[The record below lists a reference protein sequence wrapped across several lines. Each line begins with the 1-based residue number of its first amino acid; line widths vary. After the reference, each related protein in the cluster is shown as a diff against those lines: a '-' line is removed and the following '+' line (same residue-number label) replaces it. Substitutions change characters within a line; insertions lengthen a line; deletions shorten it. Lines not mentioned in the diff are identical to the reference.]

1 MKRHALITSALAC
14 GISAL
19 LLAGN
24 ALANDNPN
32 NDEKPEV
39 ITETGQTKTVH
50 QGKKKAGINTRVSKL
65 MGMNIK
71 NSEGKNVGE
80 INDIVLDAT
89 NGKARYAAVTYG
101 GFLGFGNK
109 LFAVPFEAFEIKRNP
124 DDRDE
129 CLLILNVTQ
138 QQLDGAQGFDKEHW
152 PNFADTKFTQ
162 ELDKRYGIDTKMRK
176 NNQSRAKA
184 GQLDEKTA
192 GANIRAS
199 QLSGMNIQNS
209 EGKSVGEINDIVLD
223 SSQGKVRY
231 AAVTYGGFLGVGSK
245 MFAVP
250 FEAFKIQQ
258 DPEDK
263 DEYVLVLNVTQKQ
276 LDGAQGFD
284 NDHWPN
290 FADPKFTKDLHKRY
304 GVDVRVKRN
313 GLDVDINTKPK
324 SDL

>member
-1 MKRHALITSALAC
+1 MKRHALLTSALAC
-14 GISAL
+14 GFSAL
-19 LLAGN
+19 LVAGN
-24 ALANDNPN
+24 GLANDNPN
-32 NDEKPEV
+32 NEKSEI
-39 ITETGQTKTVH
+39 ITNAGKSKSDH
-50 QGKKKAGINTRVSKL
+50 LGKKKAGINTRVSKL
-65 MGMNIK
+65 MGLNIK
-71 NSEGKNVGE
+71 NSQGKNVGE
-80 INDIVLDAT
+80 INDIVLDAS

-109 LFAVPFEAFEIKRNP
+109 LFAVPFEAFEVKRNP

-162 ELDKRYGIDTKMRK
+162 ELDKRYGIDAKMR
-176 NNQSRAKA
+176 NHDLSRAKA
-184 GQLDEKTA
+184 GQLDDKTT

-209 EGKSVGEINDIVLD
+209 QGKSVGEINDIVLD

-250 FEAFKIQQ
+250 FEAFKVQQ
-258 DPEDK
+258 NPKDQ
-263 DEYVLVLNVTQKQ
+263 DEYVLVLNVTQEQ
-276 LDGAQGFD
+276 LEGAQGFD
-284 NDHWPN
+284 NEHWPN

-304 GVDVRVKRN
+304 GVDIRVKRN
-313 GLDVDINTKPK
+313 GLDVGINSKPK